1 VSDIVTQLEIRRQ
14 ISACDVDLRRA
25 TEKAADAVRH
35 ISRATVL
42 FNSPMDIDLDVVE
55 AAMGDIRDARQAYA
69 AALRKKQELKAA
81 LGEDGG

>member
-1 VSDIVTQLEIRRQ
+1 MDDIAAQLEIRRQ
-14 ISACDVDLRRA
+14 ISACETDMRRA

-42 FNSPMDIDLDVVE
+42 FYSPMDIGLDVVV
-55 AAMGDIRDARQAYA
+55 AAVADIREARLAHQ

-81 LGEDGG
+81 LGEE